1 MSGYFSF
8 GNFRGGNHNVA
19 SVQRTDVTPPVVRNE
34 TDLILRHWQDAVP
47 DDRLAHLIRDVAR
60 ALERSLQSRLAAH
73 QIPFGH
79 WTFLRVLWNGDG
91 LTQRE
96 LSREAGVK
104 EATTTAVV
112 RQMEQDGH
120 VVRRHVGGNRRRQH
134 VYLTSSGKAL
144 EHHLI
149 PLAIDVN
156 KIALGAIGEIKV
168 TSMRET
174 LLTMIEN
181 LAASENG
188 GDDA

>member
-1 MSGYFSF
+1 MQ
-8 GNFRGGNHNVA
+8 RANV
-19 SVQRTDVTPPVVRNE
+19 THPLVRNE
-34 TDLILRHWQDAVP
+34 TELILRHWRDAVP

-60 ALERSLQSRLAAH
+60 ALERGLQARLAAH
-73 QIPFGH
+73 DIPFGH

-120 VVRRHVGGNRRRQH
+120 VVRRHVGDNRRRQH
-134 VYLTSSGKAL
+134 VFLTSSGKAL
-144 EHHLI
+144 QHHLI

-156 KIALGAIGEIKV
+156 KIALGTISDTEV
-168 TSMRET
+168 RSMRES

-181 LAASENG
+181 LAAAENG
-188 GDDA
+188 GLDT